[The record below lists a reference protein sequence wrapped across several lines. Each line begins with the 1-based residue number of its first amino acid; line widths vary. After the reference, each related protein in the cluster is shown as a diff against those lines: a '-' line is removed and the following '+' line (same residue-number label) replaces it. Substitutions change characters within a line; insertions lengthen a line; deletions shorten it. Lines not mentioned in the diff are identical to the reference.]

1 MIQCYRCGHQY
12 TDLGSIELAKE
23 SARGWRE
30 LCEADGV
37 SPRGLLPCPTI
48 TCPGEIIEVQ
58 HGKA

>member
-1 MIQCYRCGHQY
+1 MIKCDKCGRQY
-12 TDLGSIELAKE
+12 TDEGSIEMAKTQTQD
-23 SARGWRE
+23 WKE